1 MVLTRLGGQQ
11 TSLGILKL
19 VFSVDNWPFL
29 VNDSLAE
36 TIYFS
41 FLKGWWVE
49 TRESERHFQRGATKT
64 LQQDFGW
71 NARGPQSFLR
81 RGRLNQVRTWRPR
94 YGSDIWTT
102 TLRFCFSS
110 HRKNCPCL
118 IAHLFERT
126 KACPVFGQIVIR
138 TP

>member
-71 NARGPQSFLR
+71 NARGPQSLLR
-81 RGRLNQVRTWRPR
+81 REDESGEDLEGKR
-94 YGSDIWTT
+94 
-102 TLRFCFSS
+102 RFRDLDNDVMVSFY
-110 HRKNCPCL
+110 
-118 IAHLFERT
+118 I
-126 KACPVFGQIVIR
+126 Q
-138 TP
+138 